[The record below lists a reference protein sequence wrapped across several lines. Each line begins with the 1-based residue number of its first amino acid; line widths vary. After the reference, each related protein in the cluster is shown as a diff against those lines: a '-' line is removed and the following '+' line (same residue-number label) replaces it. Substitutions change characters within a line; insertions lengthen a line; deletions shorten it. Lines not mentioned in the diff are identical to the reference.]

1 MWSHVHI
8 TRYMMTSGL
17 LPGHKSFTA
26 AQVLRST
33 RSRHNVIIDKQPS
46 PWHSITINIAAC
58 LATKR
63 RARVV
68 WSVHEF
74 FVSVL
79 IAPDRRHFL
88 LYYTSGPS
96 GTPAHYP
103 LVPSASRRLGKE
115 GKLQSRLLVLWLKA
129 KSETRM
135 ETFREDETEM

>member
-1 MWSHVHI
+1 MEPRPHYQVHDDI
-8 TRYMMTSGL
+8 RSPPRPQILHSCTGL
-17 LPGHKSFTA
+17 EVNAFTA
-26 AQVLRST
+26 QCNHRQTAKSLAQYY
-33 RSRHNVIIDKQPS
+33 DKYCGMS
-46 PWHSITINIAAC
+46 CNE
-58 LATKR
+58 AT
-63 RARVV
+63 ARVV